1 MDDVYRRLAE
11 HLDRLPAGFPPT
23 ESGVELRI
31 LKRLFTPEQAEI
43 AASLSAMPE
52 PVPVIAERLGR
63 DEAEL
68 AEALEEMAR
77 SGLIY
82 RMRKNGK
89 TRYMAAQFVIGIW
102 EYHVNDLDP
111 ELIRDFNEY
120 VPHLMK
126 ESWQRTETK
135 QLRVIPIAK
144 SISARMHIMPYDVA
158 EELIRNQSKIVVA
171 PCICRKEHAMMGKGC
186 GKPLETCLVFG
197 GGAYFY
203 EENGLGR
210 SITADEALEILHGGI
225 QEGLVLQPG
234 NSQKPMN
241 ICMCCGDC
249 CQILKNLN
257 TMDAPARVVCSN
269 FTAQVDSEACV
280 ACGNCEEICQMDAIA
295 VDETA
300 VVDPDRCIGCG
311 LCVSVCDTDAMSL
324 LEKPSEQQV
333 VPPANTVET
342 YLKMAQERGL
352 I

>member
-1 MDDVYRRLAE
+1 MDDIYRRLAE

-43 AASLSAMPE
+43 AASLSPMPE

-63 DEAEL
+63 DEAEM

-77 SGLIY
+77 AGLIY

-120 VPHLMK
+120 VPYLMK

-135 QLRVIPIAK
+135 QLRVIPISK
-144 SISARMHIMPYDVA
+144 SISAQMHIMPYDVA
-158 EELIRNQSKIVVA
+158 EELIRDQSKIVVA
-171 PCICRKEHAMMGKGC
+171 PCICRKEHAMVGKGC

-210 SITADEALEILHGGI
+210 SISADEALEILHGGI
-225 QEGLVLQPG
+225 KEGLVLQPG
-234 NSQKPMN
+234 NSRKPMN

-257 TMDAPARVVCSN
+257 TMDAPAKVVCSN
-269 FTAQVDSEACV
+269 FTAQVDPEACV

-295 VDETA
+295 VDDTA

-311 LCVSVCDTDAMSL
+311 LCVSVCDTDAMTL
-324 LEKPSEQQV
+324 LEKPSEEQV